1 MEFLATLPGWA
12 ITGIVCGVLG
22 GLAGLLGG
30 VLQKTGF
37 AWGRFVTVI
46 GIVAGLQLS
55 QHGLVDWV
63 RNQGVTPATAATTLK
78 AENPQMFGF
87 LETAFP
93 NDFAMLTTTIAN
105 EVKGGASAAQI
116 RQTAFDAMASIRRKY
131 APMVGLASDAD
142 QAAIIDETIRFHQA
156 ALDKDW
162 QLCNAIAE
170 QGPAVLNNRT
180 GVDDLIAMVQPQ
192 GVLMLQAAANA
203 MTTPTQRRAA
213 TDVDWGV
220 VGEEMAARGVT
231 EAQLDA
237 MANLD
242 VSSPELC
249 PAIILL
255 MQTLNSVDSEPIK
268 VVRAGYLVDA
278 SGS

>member
-30 VLQKTGF
+30 VLQKAGF

-63 RNQGVTPATAATTLK
+63 RNQGVTPATAARALK
-78 AENPQMFGF
+78 AENPQVFGF

-93 NDFAMLTTTIAN
+93 NDFAVLTTTIAN
-105 EVKGGASAAQI
+105 EVKGGATTAQI

-142 QAAIIDETIRFHQA
+142 QAAIIDESIRFHQA

-170 QGPAVLNNRT
+170 QGPAVLSNRT
-180 GVDDLIAMVQPQ
+180 GVDDLNGAHGCQT
-192 GVLMLQAAANA
+192 AAD
-203 MTTPTQRRAA
+203 PIS
-213 TDVDWGV
+213 DV
-220 VGEEMAARGVT
+220 
-231 EAQLDA
+231 
-237 MANLD
+237 
-242 VSSPELC
+242 
-249 PAIILL
+249 
-255 MQTLNSVDSEPIK
+255 
-268 VVRAGYLVDA
+268 
-278 SGS
+278 